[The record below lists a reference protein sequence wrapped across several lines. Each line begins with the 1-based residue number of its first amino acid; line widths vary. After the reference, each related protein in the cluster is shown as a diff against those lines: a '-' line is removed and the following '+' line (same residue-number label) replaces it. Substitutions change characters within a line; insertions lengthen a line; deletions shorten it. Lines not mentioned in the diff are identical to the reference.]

1 MLIDQYNGA
10 TDVPFVVAEAYAPE
24 ALDQGVTVYRSPNA
38 IDAADDLIPF
48 TVSPNAKQLLFG
60 LGWQA
65 GAPQLTLLPPGGGE
79 ITPGNAAVN
88 GALFLTSLH
97 STLVSVQRP
106 APGVWQARVSNL
118 SAEGIEHYQFTYFAN
133 KGAPLA
139 EGENLFLTPA
149 TPGEAG
155 TDHYRI
161 TWRVPP
167 AATDE
172 ATIGLYA
179 TRLGDDRL
187 GNTEEAVPI
196 VLNLPLKQG
205 FFDWNLT
212 SFPFG
217 DYAVS
222 GQVDDGINDTPA
234 ANSENLCDPAFN
246 PLPTLRAFDSR
257 RFAITQVFT
266 ATGTIQP
273 NDPAFPDPPTGL
285 VLTPQDGA
293 LLARWTPAADPTVTS
308 YQVVVQWSPVEW
320 REYTVSASPTPGL
333 RIGALQ
339 NDLEYAVTVYAQD
352 VESKFSFPLTGS
364 GMPQANTEQLPI
376 RQTI

>member
-1 MLIDQYNGA
+1 M
-10 TDVPFVVAEAYAPE
+10 
-24 ALDQGVTVYRSPNA
+24 
-38 IDAADDLIPF
+38 
-48 TVSPNAKQLLFG
+48 
-60 LGWQA
+60 
-65 GAPQLTLLPPGGGE
+65 
-79 ITPGNAAVN
+79 
-88 GALFLTSLH
+88 
-97 STLVSVQRP
+97 SVQRP
-106 APGVWQARVSNL
+106 APGAWQARVSNL

-234 ANSENLCDPAFN
+234 ANSENLCDP
-246 PLPTLRAFDSR
+246 PSTRCLPSAPS
-257 RFAITQVFT
+257 T
-266 ATGTIQP
+266 AG
-273 NDPAFPDPPTGL
+273 
-285 VLTPQDGA
+285 
-293 LLARWTPAADPTVTS
+293 
-308 YQVVVQWSPVEW
+308 
-320 REYTVSASPTPGL
+320 ASPSPRSSLPPARSNPTTQP
-333 RIGALQ
+333 
-339 NDLEYAVTVYAQD
+339 
-352 VESKFSFPLTGS
+352 S
-364 GMPQANTEQLPI
+364 PI
-376 RQTI
+376 RRPAWS